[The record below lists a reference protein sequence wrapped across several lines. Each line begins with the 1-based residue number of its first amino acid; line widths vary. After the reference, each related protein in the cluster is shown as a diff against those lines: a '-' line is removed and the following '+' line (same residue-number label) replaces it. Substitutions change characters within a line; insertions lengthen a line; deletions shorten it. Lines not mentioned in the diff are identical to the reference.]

1 MQKYVESARWVA
13 DTREM
18 KLRCLAPLLAVG
30 CLCVAEIR
38 AADHAPAPVS
48 VTEPVY
54 RLLHEATLT
63 LLRDGNARFIAG
75 KTQHPHLE
83 GARRTNTVANGQE
96 PFATILSCS
105 DSRAPAELIFDRGV
119 GDLFIV
125 RVAGNIAGG
134 SELATVEY
142 GAEHLGT
149 PVVIVMGHTK
159 CGAVTAVVK
168 GAELHGHL
176 LLLADEIKPAADQA
190 KAAGHTGDALV
201 PAAIEANVWRTME
214 NLLTRSSIVN
224 SRVKS
229 GRTLLIGAVYD
240 LESGKVRWLGPHPQ
254 LVEVLARP
262 PKPTAGTAKP
272 QAKH

>member
-1 MQKYVESARWVA
+1 MMQ
-13 DTREM
+13 DM
-18 KLRCLAPLLAVG
+18 KLPLFVALLIAG
-30 CLCVAEIR
+30 GLCHTPLR
-38 AADHAPAPVS
+38 AAEHAAASPTPPDS
-48 VTEPVY
+48 VY

-63 LLRDGNARFIAG
+63 LLRDGNARFVAN
-75 KTQHPHLE
+75 KTQHPHLD
-83 GARRTNTVANGQE
+83 GARRTNTVAHGQE
-96 PFATILSCS
+96 PFATVLSCS

-159 CGAVTAVVK
+159 CGAVTAVAK

-176 LLLADEIKPAADQA
+176 HLLADEIKPAADHA
-190 KAAGHTGDALV
+190 KAAGHTGEALV

-214 NLLTRSSIVN
+214 NLITRSAIVRD
-224 SRVKS
+224 RVKS

-254 LVEVLARP
+254 QGEVLARP
-262 PKPTAGTAKP
+262 VKAAPPAHPPAAGAPKANAP
-272 QAKH
+272 H

>member
-1 MQKYVESARWVA
+1 MKRLYFVA
-13 DTREM
+13 LFTTS
-18 KLRCLAPLLAVG
+18 CLWTAGL
-30 CLCVAEIR
+30 R
-38 AADHAPAPVS
+38 AAEAPAAPAAPAAPTAAPDS
-48 VTEPVY
+48 VY

-83 GARRTNTVANGQE
+83 GARRTNTVAHGQE

-119 GDLFIV
+119 GDLFVV

-159 CGAVTAVVK
+159 CGAVTAVAQ

-176 LLLADEIKPAADQA
+176 HLLADEVKPAADAA
-190 KAAGHTGDALV
+190 KAAGHTGADFV

-214 NLLTRSSIVN
+214 NLLTRSRIVN

-229 GRTLLIGAVYD
+229 GRTMLIGAVYD

-254 LVEVLARP
+254 LAEVLARP
-262 PKPTAGTAKP
+262 PKPAAAGKA
-272 QAKH
+272 AAAH